1 MGEGALPRELS
12 GLPFYNQEKSG
23 EGKKTI
29 FFLILNQ
36 ISSIISS
43 CSMLGREVFLSLHR
57 QAGLSWHSGNRQK
70 GSNIC

>member
-1 MGEGALPRELS
+1 MGEGALPQELS

-36 ISSIISS
+36 ISSIISF
-43 CSMLGREVFLSLHR
+43 CSMLGREVFLS
-57 QAGLSWHSGNRQK
+57 
-70 GSNIC
+70 